1 MRCSGSPTT
10 CIAAEP
16 SLPRATSSPAKEAA
30 TQFEAMLFRIALEP
44 LGKALG
50 FFGDVAVDA
59 SALAL
64 ARGEH
69 RLSAAFERLVP

>member
-1 MRCSGSPTT
+1 
-10 CIAAEP
+10 
-16 SLPRATSSPAKEAA
+16 
-30 TQFEAMLFRIALEP
+30 MLFRIALEP

>member
-1 MRCSGSPTT
+1 V
-10 CIAAEP
+10 P
-16 SLPRATSSPAKEAA
+16 SREAA
-30 TQFEAMLFRIALEP
+30 TQFEALLFRIALEP